1 MGSRTGSSPH
11 RDPSPR
17 LAACLSFPGSSLGA
31 VGRLPDPFRNIPG
44 TAADGR
50 PCPFPRRAGMGAPR
64 HPPSGRP
71 PWVGVWRGPPP
82 TRPWPRGTVQA
93 RAGPASGAVPRRSRP
108 GGGGTQWDQF
118 NDWVVAGGAP
128 PPRWLWGHSRSTVLW
143 EPAGGGCLS
152 CPPPPPLLLWHWGWG
167 PCAGGQAGLLGGS
180 CLSFPLPFPAVV
192 LRDPRGWGHCVCPLL
207 PPSTCTAWW
216 VSCLCR
222 SYSIWCV
229 PRQDAPA
236 RPPGGGAG
244 RETPGSVSQLGGT
257 RGWGAT
263 EGPGVAT
270 PSSHAS
276 GPAASPPS
284 PDVLQL
290 PGPGA
295 NPAGPSWGC
304 RCPPSPGFSWAPR
317 RGCGCRDRDLLA
329 LGLQEGCW
337 CRIWPR
343 GVLRALS
350 SVRGNGIC
358 CNLCVVLGAAPL
370 ALGVG
375 AGGARCTPPGLRW
388 VSLGAL
394 GAAVP
399 GGALR
404 AASREHPAKGK

>member
-152 CPPPPPLLLWHWGWG
+152 CPPPPALASLS
-167 PCAGGQAGLLGGS
+167 LGMG
-180 CLSFPLPFPAVV
+180 AM
-192 LRDPRGWGHCVCPLL
+192 
-207 PPSTCTAWW
+207 
-216 VSCLCR
+216 CR
-222 SYSIWCV
+222 
-229 PRQDAPA
+229 
-236 RPPGGGAG
+236 
-244 RETPGSVSQLGGT
+244 
-257 RGWGAT
+257 
-263 EGPGVAT
+263 GPGR
-270 PSSHAS
+270 
-276 GPAASPPS
+276 AAGWIVP
-284 PDVLQL
+284 Q
-290 PGPGA
+290 
-295 NPAGPSWGC
+295 
-304 RCPPSPGFSWAPR
+304 F
-317 RGCGCRDRDLLA
+317 
-329 LGLQEGCW
+329 
-337 CRIWPR
+337 
-343 GVLRALS
+343 
-350 SVRGNGIC
+350 
-358 CNLCVVLGAAPL
+358 PL
-370 ALGVG
+370 ALPCCGAQGSQGVG
-375 AGGARCTPPGLRW
+375 ALCLPPPPPQHLY
-388 VSLGAL
+388 SLVGVL
-394 GAAVP
+394 FV
-399 GGALR
+399 
-404 AASREHPAKGK
+404 